1 MGSPWG
7 IAPANLR
14 MQMEGSPVK
23 QSPKTVEV
31 RPWRAAILSLL
42 MLDIVALATAFYL
55 AYFLRIESGIL
66 PYGLEPDL
74 SFYFWLFF
82 FSLPIMLTIFYFC
95 HLYDHHELFY
105 GTSEYVQVI
114 KGVGFGVLGIIFVS
128 FFVHGPPPSRGWL
141 FLFWIS
147 GIILVGVGRFAARRI
162 VRPIMRSRKR
172 SERVLVV
179 GGNEEATA
187 IARRLMETG
196 HLEVVGFLD
205 DFSPVGEEVL
215 NGLTIKGSPEDFE
228 EIARKEGVTKLILVP
243 EAVSWETTREIFS
256 TATKGN
262 SLTIL
267 VAPGLSEFFSVS
279 LRVSYVGYVPF
290 LRFRPGYASG
300 LNRVFKG
307 IIDWSLALFLILI
320 TLPLILF
327 CGVWLWCR
335 RGRPIFKVQ
344 EVLGRYGRPIFLYK
358 FTLPGGRI
366 AHRSF
371 YSGGTQSEPH
381 TGASLSALERLFV
394 RIGVDRLPNLINVLK
409 GQISLVGPRPLRPE
423 ETKKYGMWLPNLQS
437 VKPGI
442 TGPWV
447 IEEINNLQQEI
458 SATLSYI
465 QTWTPWKDIHIVIF
479 TVFYLLHKGLK
490 VERNPV

>member
-1 MGSPWG
+1 
-7 IAPANLR
+7 
-14 MQMEGSPVK
+14 MQMAGSPVK
-23 QSPKTVEV
+23 KSPKSVEV
-31 RPWRAAILSLL
+31 QPWRVATLSLVI
-42 MLDIVALATAFYL
+42 LDIAALATAFYL
-55 AYFLRIESGIL
+55 AFFLRIESGIL
-66 PYGLEPDL
+66 PYDLEPDL
-74 SFYFWLFF
+74 SAYFWLFF
-82 FSLPIMLTIFYFC
+82 YSLPIILTIFYFC

-141 FLFWIS
+141 FIFWIS
-147 GIILVGVGRFAARRI
+147 GIILVGVGRFGARRI

-196 HLEVVGFLD
+196 RLEVVGFLD
-205 DFSPVGEEVL
+205 DFSPIGEEVL
-215 NGLTIKGSPEDFE
+215 DGLTIKGSPENFQ

-256 TATKGN
+256 IASKGN

-267 VAPGLSEFFSVS
+267 VAPGLSELFSAS

-290 LRFRPGYASG
+290 LRFRFGYASG

-307 IIDWSLALFLILI
+307 IIDWSLAFMLFLG
-320 TLPLILF
+320 TLPIILF
-327 CGVWLWCR
+327 CSAWIWFR

-344 EVLGRYGRPIFLYK
+344 EVLGRFGKPIRLYK
-358 FTLPGGRI
+358 FPLPGDRM

-371 YSGGTQSEPH
+371 YSGAERRDPH
-381 TGASLSALERLFV
+381 PGGSLSPLKRVF
-394 RIGVDRLPNLINVLK
+394 IGTGLDRLPSLVNVLK

-423 ETKKYGMWLPNLQS
+423 ETKQYGIWLPNLQS
-437 VKPGI
+437 VKPGL
-442 TGPWV
+442 TGPWA
-447 IEEINNLQQEI
+447 IEQINNLQQEI
-458 SATLSYI
+458 STTLSYI
-465 QTWTPWKDIHIVIF
+465 QTWTPWKDIHIFIL
-479 TVFYLLHKGLK
+479 TVFYLLHRGLK
-490 VERNPV
+490 VE